1 MIAIRS
7 RGLRAASSSVAGSTF
22 IYAVITGIR
31 SGVSFLMLPIYAR
44 VVTPAEYGQL
54 AIAWVIASLL
64 TGLLAFGLEGAVTRW
79 YFRMNDEPEARDA
92 FVASAWK
99 FLLVVPTVIVVVGWF
114 LIAGVFPSSLPIPL
128 SFLLLGALQ
137 ASLWV
142 GATIV
147 PFALL
152 RAQGR
157 IGLYALLNWIFI
169 GVSVAATT
177 TLLYATNIGAIGW
190 LVGNL
195 AATVILAVGSGY
207 AMRGYLPFRFSRSLV
222 LPAMAYGIPLI
233 PHVLAL
239 WVLAFVDRL
248 ILQHYRDSTDV
259 GIYNLAYQVAT
270 ILLVLIVA
278 ANQGTIVEFGRAIHD
293 EAARVALRQ
302 VVTLQFSVTVAL
314 AAVLALLGP
323 VGVALLLPPGYLPAA
338 GYIGWLV
345 LGTLLF
351 CFSLVPMYGLTIF
364 AGKTRWVW
372 MATMAAAAANV
383 ALNFVLV
390 PRLGVAGAAYATAIG
405 YGVLLVAIAVM
416 ARSFQP
422 PAIYD
427 WSRLIAIAGGA
438 VVAYA
443 GGVLT
448 GGPLDAR
455 SLAIRTLWLV
465 AAAVVVAG
473 LLWRRRRLRWQ
484 PT

>member
-1 MIAIRS
+1 MIAIRA
-7 RGLRAASSSVAGSTF
+7 RALRAAPSSLAGSTF
-22 IYAVITGIR
+22 IYAVIAGIR
-31 SGVSFLMLPIYAR
+31 SGVAFVMLPVYAR
-44 VVTPAEYGQL
+44 AVTPAQYGQL

-64 TGLLAFGLEGAVTRW
+64 TGLLAFGLEGAITRW
-79 YFRMNDEPEARDA
+79 YFRMKGEPETRKA

-99 FLLVVPTVIVVVGWF
+99 FLLVVPNVIVVVGWF
-114 LIAGVFPSSLPIPL
+114 VIAILFPSALPIPL
-128 SFLLLGALQ
+128 SFLLLGSLQ

-157 IGLYALLNWIFI
+157 IRMYALLNWIFI
-169 GVSVAATT
+169 GVSVVATT

-195 AATVILAVGSGY
+195 AATITLAVASGY
-207 AMRGYLPFRFSRSLV
+207 AMRAYLPFRFSRSLV

-259 GIYNLAYQVAT
+259 GIYNLASQVAT

-293 EAARVALRQ
+293 EAARVALRH
-302 VVTLQFSVTVAL
+302 VVTLQFS
-314 AAVLALLGP
+314 
-323 VGVALLLPPGYLPAA
+323 
-338 GYIGWLV
+338 
-345 LGTLLF
+345 
-351 CFSLVPMYGLTIF
+351 
-364 AGKTRWVW
+364 
-372 MATMAAAAANV
+372 AAANLV
-383 ALNFVLV
+383 LNFMLI
-390 PRLGVAGAAYATAIG
+390 PRFGVAGAAYATAIG
-405 YGVLLVAIAVM
+405 YGVLLVAITVM
-416 ARSFQP
+416 ARSHQP

-427 WSRLIAIAGGA
+427 WFKLIAVAAGA
-438 VVAYA
+438 VAAYV

-448 GGPLDAR
+448 AGPLDGQ
-455 SLAIRTLWLV
+455 SLVIRTLWLL
-465 AAAVVVAG
+465 AAALVVAG
-473 LLWRRRRLRWQ
+473 LMWRRRDVAVAKRTGVR
-484 PT
+484 